1 MKLYPVSFG
10 EGNQAIGDINHT
22 FFRNKSAIMLLEVL
36 NKGHH
41 SRCLI
46 GIGAIVGR
54 KAIVEL
60 HQMRFFQSSGVD
72 LMQGGVEFVR
82 KQMENAL

>member
-1 MKLYPVSFG
+1 ML
-10 EGNQAIGDINHT
+10 NQ
-22 FFRNKSAIMLLEVL
+22 
-36 NKGHH
+36 GHH
-41 SRCLI
+41 TRGLI